1 MSVPSNLQTC
11 IIASWNN
18 MAPWVQNQLP
28 VLAQGS
34 LVQNYS
40 YSEDIVVCALLES
53 PILGSTPVGD
63 LEQNGVGQMNLTGMT
78 LNTLAGPNIGSAQ
91 FGDST
96 VVLPVT
102 FVELEVSGSFNFT
115 QPCKRQDSGVTVAQ
129 FITRGSGDMTLTSN
143 TQQINFT
150 CNVSSTG
157 NVSVA
162 SAAVTGSLTVVATPI
177 NQPKIEPGA
186 LAAAIESALESTGP
200 EQAFGIALTH
210 ATFTN
215 ELIVLL
221 NKEIAAQVAK
231 AV

>member
-1 MSVPSNLQTC
+1 MSIPSNLQTC

-40 YSEDIVVCALLES
+40 YSEDIVICALLES
-53 PILGSTPVGD
+53 PVG
-63 LEQNGVGQMNLTGMT
+63 ETVQNGSGEMNLAGMT

-115 QPCKRQDSGVTVAQ
+115 QPCKRQDVGVTVAQ
-129 FITRGSGDMTLTSN
+129 FVAHGSGNTTLTSN

-162 SAAVTGSLTVVATPI
+162 SAAVTGSLTAVATVI
-177 NQPKIEPGA
+177 NQPAIAPEA
-186 LAAAIESALESTGP
+186 LATAVESALESTGT
-200 EQAFGIALTH
+200 EQALGIAFTH
-210 ATFTN
+210 ATFTS
-215 ELIVLL
+215 ELIILL
-221 NKEIAAQVAK
+221 NQGIAAQLAK
-231 AV
+231 AG

>member
-11 IIASWNN
+11 IIGSWNN

-34 LVQNYS
+34 PIQNYS
-40 YSEDIVVCALLES
+40 YSEEIVVCALLES
-53 PILGSTPVGD
+53 PVLGSTPVGAP
-63 LEQNGVGQMNLTGMT
+63 EQNGVGQINLAGMT

-129 FITRGSGDMTLTSN
+129 FIIPGSGDMTLTSN

-162 SAAVTGSLTVVATPI
+162 SAAVTGSLTAVAAAI
-177 NQPKIEPGA
+177 NQPGIEPEA
-186 LAAAIESALESTGP
+186 LAAAINSALEITGV
-200 EQAFGIALTH
+200 EQALGIAFTY

-221 NKEIAAQVAK
+221 NKEIAAQA
-231 AV
+231 ASL